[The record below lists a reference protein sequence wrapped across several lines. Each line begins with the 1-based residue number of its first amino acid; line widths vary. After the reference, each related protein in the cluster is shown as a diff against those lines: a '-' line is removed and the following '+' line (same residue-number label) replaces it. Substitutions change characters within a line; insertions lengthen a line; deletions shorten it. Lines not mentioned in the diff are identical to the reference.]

1 MPPPSVEC
9 LKKLRKVLK
18 LHLHIG
24 YGCSSKETE
33 KTIMLLARGAM
44 AYLTEEEKLQIGAGE
59 LPLGFDFGALEF
71 FAKKVELPPGRA
83 LRDVVGALPAPVAAA
98 PARVEEGARRP
109 NRAAMGV

>member
-1 MPPPSVEC
+1 
-9 LKKLRKVLK
+9 
-18 LHLHIG
+18 
-24 YGCSSKETE
+24 
-33 KTIMLLARGAM
+33 MLLARGAM

-59 LPLGFDFGALEF
+59 LPPWFDFGALEF

-98 PARVEEGARRP
+98 PEPVEVAHAVDAAAPARVEEGARRP